1 MLQYAS
7 EFCICLWSTS
17 VSSPV
22 ICRFMYLSYWH
33 TQWMT
38 SHRDLVQLPPPKMGI
53 VRPNL
58 KGIKKTR
65 DIFFWGQFRD
75 ATWGCILIV
84 ATHNVLST
92 DHMATAAPDVK
103 TSGETSLDGFLSL
116 TPLHKCQQITRLVS
130 YVCGWR
136 GFFQVFQVIT
146 EGGGEKRRTVFRL
159 TVDLNSEFEATRVNR
174 SRDLEA
180 RHKQIKLPSRRLIL
194 ISSDHVLSR

>member
-1 MLQYAS
+1 M
-7 EFCICLWSTS
+7 
-17 VSSPV
+17 
-22 ICRFMYLSYWH
+22 
-33 TQWMT
+33 
-38 SHRDLVQLPPPKMGI
+38 
-53 VRPNL
+53 
-58 KGIKKTR
+58 
-65 DIFFWGQFRD
+65 
-75 ATWGCILIV
+75 IV

-136 GFFQVFQVIT
+136 GFFQVFQVTT

-180 RHKQIKLPSRRLIL
+180 RHKQIKLPSHRLIL
-194 ISSDHVLSR
+194 ISSNHVLSQ